1 MDWQW
6 LATWLV
12 ILWSAVT
19 ILRRI
24 PGLRRSGSRSSAGCG
39 GCGGCGSAPGTAITV
54 TPLVQLGLGGAQH
67 PAAGEAAVKGH
78 D

>member
-12 ILWSAVT
+12 ILFSAVT

-24 PGLRRSGSRSSAGCG
+24 PGLRGSGDRSSAGCG
-39 GCGGCGSAPGTAITV
+39 SCGGCNQVAGTSITA
-54 TPLVQLGLGGAQH
+54 TPLVQLGMGGVQR
-67 PAAGEAAVKGH
+67 PGTGAATVKGH

>member
-12 ILWSAVT
+12 ILFSAVT
-19 ILRRI
+19 VLRRI
-24 PGLRRSGSRSSAGCG
+24 PGLRGSVGRSSAGCG
-39 GCGGCGSAPGTAITV
+39 GCGGCSSVTRGSGTA
-54 TPLVQLGLGGAQH
+54 TPLVQLGVGGVSGPTAGV
-67 PAAGEAAVKGH
+67 AAEGH

>member
-12 ILWSAVT
+12 ILFSAVT
-19 ILRRI
+19 VLRRI
-24 PGLRRSGSRSSAGCG
+24 PGLRSVTRGS
-39 GCGGCGSAPGTAITV
+39 GTA
-54 TPLVQLGLGGAQH
+54 TPLVQLGVGGVSGPTAGV
-67 PAAGEAAVKGH
+67 AAEGH